1 MVFGAKEHLVDD
13 DNQSRLQKNVEKVLT
28 KYAKKL
34 SEESLLFGVVEL
46 GLKLPK
52 ELIGKFVQGFKE
64 GYQQTVNAENS
75 VKANATKQ
83 EIHDDVKNEIN
94 ETAQKEAEPQKTFER
109 REKVNKDLIDDRYK
123 SQRDI
128 QIGV

>member
-1 MVFGAKEHLVDD
+1 MVVGAKEHLVDD

-52 ELIGKFVQGFKE
+52 ELIGKFVEGFKE
-64 GYQQTVNAENS
+64 GFAQARKPESAQV
-75 VKANATKQ
+75 TKQ

-94 ETAQKEAEPQKTFER
+94 EIAAKETVQQKTVER
-109 REKVNKDLIDDRYK
+109 REKVNRDLVDDKYK